1 VTGTIARSP
10 KRGGP
15 EGEDMGRLEGKVALI
30 SGSARGM
37 GKAEAQLFAA
47 EGARVVVCDVRDDE
61 GKAVAEQIGAN
72 AIYRHLDVTSEQ
84 DWEATVDA
92 AVSELG
98 KLDVLINNAGIAE
111 AAPLHEMTLDSYRRV
126 TEVNQT
132 GVFLGMRAVVEPMTA
147 AGGGSIINVS
157 SIDGL
162 IGMDN
167 IISYVASKWA
177 VRGMTKT
184 AARELAPR
192 GIRVNSIHP
201 GFIYTHLAVEEES
214 HLAATHEL
222 LDAHTAR
229 LAPMGR
235 TGRPEEIAKLA
246 LFLASD
252 DSSYSTGS
260 EFVADGG
267 LVAGYPPPGDSA

>member
-1 VTGTIARSP
+1 
-10 KRGGP
+10 
-15 EGEDMGRLEGKVALI
+15 MGRLDGKVALI
-30 SGSARGM
+30 SGAARGM
-37 GKAEAQLFAA
+37 GRAEARLFAA
-47 EGARVVVCDVRDDE
+47 EGAKVAVCDVRDAE
-61 GKAVAEQIGAN
+61 GKTVAETIGAD
-72 AIYRHLDVTSEQ
+72 AIYQHLDVTSE
-84 DWEATVDA
+84 DEWDA
-92 AVSELG
+92 AVAATASAFG
-98 KLDVLINNAGIAE
+98 KLDVLVNNAGIAE
-111 AAPLHEMTLDSYRRV
+111 AAPLAEMTLDSYRRV

-147 AGGGSIINVS
+147 AGGGSILNIS

-162 IGMDN
+162 IGMN
-167 IISYVASKWA
+167 HIISYVASKWA

-184 AARELAPR
+184 AAMELAPR

-201 GFIYTHLAVEEES
+201 GFIHTHLSVEDES
-214 HLAATHEL
+214 HLAATHAL

-235 TGRPEEIAKLA
+235 TGEPEEIAQLA

-252 DSSYSTGS
+252 ESSYSTGS

-267 LVAGYPPPGDSA
+267 LVAGYPAPGASA